1 MSIREEIERMEC
13 ETLSPYATLS
23 IHSKGRD
30 VYEEPCDIRPVFQRD
45 RDRILHSKAFRRLKN
60 KTQVFITGRDCP
72 IYLKYRRM
80 PERSQRHCVSMRIWS
95 RRSRSDT
102 ILDIRRLDMPASSC

>member
-60 KTQVFITGRDCP
+60 KTQVFLTPKGDH
-72 IYLKYRRM
+72 YRTRLSHNRCWQKTEV
-80 PERSQRHCVSMRIWS
+80 PVNHATSLFTKKRHTYVHTMEP
-95 RRSRSDT
+95 
-102 ILDIRRLDMPASSC
+102 LHV

>member
-60 KTQVFITGRDCP
+60 K
-72 IYLKYRRM
+72 M
-80 PERSQRHCVSMRIWS
+80 PERSQRHCASMRIWS
-95 RRSRSDT
+95 RRLRSDT
-102 ILDIRRLDMPASSC
+102 ISGIRRLDMPASSC